1 LTSWEGSVT
10 RRSNVMMS
18 AEGEATPGRRKK
30 VDDASW
36 TDVNLTR
43 TKMKKIRTV
52 DLVVT
57 NERRR
62 FKIMMN

>member
-1 LTSWEGSVT
+1 VT
-10 RRSNVMMS
+10 RHSNVVML

-43 TKMKKIRTV
+43 TKIKKIRTV

-57 NERRR
+57 NER
-62 FKIMMN
+62 